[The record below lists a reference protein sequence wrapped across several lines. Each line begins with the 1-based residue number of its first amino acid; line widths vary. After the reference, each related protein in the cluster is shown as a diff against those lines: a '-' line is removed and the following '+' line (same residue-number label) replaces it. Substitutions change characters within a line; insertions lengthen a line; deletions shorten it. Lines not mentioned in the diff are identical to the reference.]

1 MTLFSRSVIAAAALA
16 VPVAAQLI
24 WESLGD
30 RTSGHALFAVSQLLG
45 WGLIASI
52 VRRGAARHPGTVAT
66 RAGRVGSR
74 ILLAGCVL
82 QMLFAI
88 VYGATGVFAG
98 EPLEAS
104 FVLFLLGF
112 LAVFVGGLM
121 WGWRLLRGEDSRLA
135 GVGVLATSVLG
146 FLAIAVSH
154 DPWHDVFLLSSYAAW
169 VLVGRGLEAPAEP
182 RRKRS
187 SEVSAESR

>member
-1 MTLFSRSVIAAAALA
+1 MTLLSRSVIAAAALA

-30 RTSGHALFAVSQLLG
+30 LAAGHALFAVSQLLG

-52 VRRGAARHPGTVAT
+52 VRQGVARHPGTVAT
-66 RAGRVGSR
+66 RAGRVGTR

-82 QMLFAI
+82 QMLFGL
-88 VYGATGVFAG
+88 VYGATGAFAG

-121 WGWRLLRGEDSRLA
+121 WGWRLLRGEVSRPA
-135 GVGVLATSVLG
+135 GIGVLATSVLG
-146 FLAIAVSH
+146 FLAIAVAH
-154 DPWHDVFLLSSYAAW
+154 DPWHDMFLLSSYAAW
-169 VLVGRGLEAPAEP
+169 VLVGRGLQEKAVAPVA
-182 RRKRS
+182 
-187 SEVSAESR
+187 VSVASR